1 MGSMATIGT
10 YLGILEAT
18 KLQRINRY
26 FYKKMAH
33 QIVIKIEMPF
43 INLVLESNRKEISIG
58 FWKKNTRDCHS
69 KRILTIG
76 EGEGDIS
83 PKVLGFSEVYFQ
95 YFVAIDH
102 RTFAAFPLEQEAI
115 LKKGFVVT
123 FDTRWK
129 FKSSEPLP
137 DLADNTMRP
146 TAVLLK
152 APAHIGR
159 SLLMLGGR

>member
-10 YLGILEAT
+10 FLGIKEAT
-18 KLQRINRY
+18 KLQGISRY

-58 FWKKNTRDCHS
+58 FWRENIRDCHS

-83 PKVLGFSEVYFQ
+83 PKVLGFSEVYF
-95 YFVAIDH
+95 
-102 RTFAAFPLEQEAI
+102 
-115 LKKGFVVT
+115 
-123 FDTRWK
+123 
-129 FKSSEPLP
+129 
-137 DLADNTMRP
+137 
-146 TAVLLK
+146 
-152 APAHIGR
+152 
-159 SLLMLGGR
+159 